1 MVSMREEI
9 QSLLTDKYFHFA
21 EEKKMK
27 EKKKI
32 CKACNKGCK
41 GGYAKAEPE
50 LVKIDRIKLKKVPM
64 PVEVKSYKKMA
75 KGGKGGFKV
84 VNTAIRGGYSFP
96 EPVVSAEPEILALP
110 EPETFTKKQLVT
122 YDYQYQQYP
131 DQQQYQGDYY
141 DDGYD
146 DYSMMP
152 NMTDMMTTTTTT
164 TTTTTPAPA
173 RLLAG
178 PQFVT
183 FNPVAFGK
191 KR

>member
-1 MVSMREEI
+1 MTTIVS
-9 QSLLTDKYFHFA
+9 FA
-21 EEKKMK
+21 EKEKMK

-32 CKACNKGCK
+32 CKACNKGCGYK
-41 GGYAKAEPE
+41 GGKAEPE

-75 KGGKGGFKV
+75 KGSKGGFRV

-96 EPVVSAEPEILALP
+96 EPLVSAEPEILALP
-110 EPETFTKKQLVT
+110 EPEIYTKKQLVT

-131 DQQQYQGDYY
+131 DQNN
-141 DDGYD
+141 DGYNYD

-152 NMTDMMTTTTTT
+152 NITDMMMTTTTM
-164 TTTTTPAPA
+164 APA
-173 RLLAG
+173 TMAPATMAPAMLLAP
-178 PQFVT
+178 PQFVAL
-183 FNPVAFGK
+183 NPIAINGGK